1 METDETKIYVNAA
14 YERDVVCYSYIV
26 SQKGKESIYYKKVKT
41 YCNDI
46 VTALVMCIEDALKNH
61 KGNKTVVYSDISG
74 IDFKNIDSLRNYS
87 NVRYEN
93 IHSTYTLATRAL
105 SDYLCD
111 RNMTIPHMFILNKHK
126 NAIGM
131 PQELIDYIDSQLLV
145 YCRQ

>member
-14 YERDVVCYSYIV
+14 YDRDVVCYSYIV
-26 SQKGKESIYYKKVKT
+26 SQKGQESIYYKKVNT

-61 KGNKTVVYSDISG
+61 NSDKTVIYSDISG
-74 IDFKNIDSLRNYS
+74 IDFKNIDSLKNF
-87 NVRYEN
+87 NDVRYEN
-93 IHSTYTLATRAL
+93 ISSTYTLATRAL

-126 NAIGM
+126 NVIGM
-131 PQELIDYIDSQLLV
+131 PKELIDYIDSQLLV
-145 YCRQ
+145 YIKQ